1 MGPTLRGSDNFT
13 NDFPIGKYL
22 LSLLSA
28 ILSYP
33 GVFLHSD
40 PLNSYPITIGVR
52 ITHMTS

>member
-22 LSLLSA
+22 LSA
-28 ILSYP
+28 ILSSP